1 MCERADVRNGM
12 NQGADDYLMKPV
24 HAEEL
29 RASIEARLARA
40 GQHAG
45 FFPNFNSAV
54 PLEKLGLTTRE
65 SEILLWVAQGKAN
78 SEVGTIL
85 RISAA
90 TVKKHLENIYKKLG
104 VESRNAA
111 TWLALEAIS

>member
-1 MCERADVRNGM
+1 
-12 NQGADDYLMKPV
+12 
-24 HAEEL
+24 
-29 RASIEARLARA
+29 
-40 GQHAG
+40 
-45 FFPNFNSAV
+45 V